1 MATDGHHDLSK
12 GQTGRSTQIEGM
24 KGGKTDLAD
33 LNPVTEKIIGC
44 AYTVSNTLGAG
55 FLEKVYE
62 NALAHELRKI
72 GLRVTQQHPVRV
84 EYDGVLVGEYF
95 ADLLVEDCIVVELK
109 AVKVLDEAHWAQCLN
124 YLKATGLRLCLLLN
138 FGKPRVEIKRI
149 AL

>member
-1 MATDGHHDLSK
+1 MNTDKHRLQPLDKKKEGLSDLS
-12 GQTGRSTQIEGM
+12 
-24 KGGKTDLAD
+24 A
-33 LNPVTEKIIGC
+33 LNPITEKIIGC

-62 NALAHELRKI
+62 NAMAHEIRKA
-72 GLRVTQQHPVRV
+72 GLRVVQQQPVQV
-84 EYDGVLVGEYF
+84 WYDGILAGEYF

-109 AVKVLDEAHWAQCLN
+109 AVKAVDEVHWAQCLN

-138 FGKPRVEIKRI
+138 FGKTRLEIKRI